1 MSGQLC
7 LDFKSMKMQKSILKS
22 QYRRIINKHCHI
34 VGWETVTRKLETS
47 MQQFNAM
54 DGLIKLV
61 AMKFIKNK
69 ETYWRKSMVLKKVF
83 SHVSLVDFILFMS
96 CYYLIPI
103 F

>member
-1 MSGQLC
+1 
-7 LDFKSMKMQKSILKS
+7 
-22 QYRRIINKHCHI
+22 
-34 VGWETVTRKLETS
+34 